1 MKQTYINLTV
11 RLVVNHK
18 EVLDQV
24 DEGIL
29 VDEIVAELDYDF
41 KSNSDGIE
49 IEDYEIMD
57 YEVTKTVDK
66 Q

>member
-1 MKQTYINLTV
+1 MKKTYINLTV

-18 EVLDQV
+18 ESLDQV

-29 VDEIVAELDYDF
+29 IDGIVAELDYDF
-41 KSNSDGIE
+41 KSNTDGIE

-57 YEVTKTVDK
+57 YEVTKSIDN
-66 Q
+66 

>member
-57 YEVTKTVDK
+57 YEVTKTIDN
-66 Q
+66 

>member
-1 MKQTYINLTV
+1 
-11 RLVVNHK
+11 
-18 EVLDQV
+18 V